1 MSEIKKKLLEELI
14 SKLSEMDD
22 PLMGGGEE
30 DEEECEP
37 KGKGAS
43 IKVMKVSAEPLD
55 EKLKKK
61 LKMEV

>member
-1 MSEIKKKLLEELI
+1 MKEIKKKLLEELMG
-14 SKLSEMDD
+14 KLSEMDD
-22 PLMGGGEE
+22 PLMGE
-30 DEEECEP
+30 DEEEGCEEP
-37 KGKGAS
+37 KKGAS